1 MFNDFKYES
10 KINSQC
16 NYKRWQL
23 LRVAKKKRVENTT
36 HEQNF
41 ISLMMLQITRTL
53 FKGSSREELFTNQKE
68 DKNALN
74 DIGRE

>member
-16 NYKRWQL
+16 HYKRWQL

-41 ISLMMLQITRTL
+41 ISPNTDDV
-53 FKGSSREELFTNQKE
+53 TNYQ
-68 DKNALN
+68 NVV
-74 DIGRE
+74 

>member
-23 LRVAKKKRVENTT
+23 LRVTKKKRVKILLMNKISFHQNTDDVT
-36 HEQNF
+36 NYQNVVQRQF
-41 ISLMMLQITRTL
+41 TRGTL
-53 FKGSSREELFTNQKE
+53 HQSKGR
-68 DKNALN
+68 
-74 DIGRE
+74 

>member
-23 LRVAKKKRVENTT
+23 LRVTKKKRVKILLMNKISFHQNTDDVT
-36 HEQNF
+36 NYQNVV
-41 ISLMMLQITRTL
+41 
-53 FKGSSREELFTNQKE
+53 
-68 DKNALN
+68 
-74 DIGRE
+74 

>member
-23 LRVAKKKRVENTT
+23 LRVTKKKRVENTT

-41 ISLMMLQITRTL
+41 ISP
-53 FKGSSREELFTNQKE
+53 KH
-68 DKNALN
+68 
-74 DIGRE
+74 